1 MKKFLYIMLPMLLCV
16 CLTLS
21 GCASEPLPEKTKTDV
36 EDDRGIGVW
45 ECRFDENGQLYLF
58 NETLNRGITS
68 AFEVMENGFLRELN
82 LREYCKVLNEQVPEE
97 KTYPQG
103 NKAAMQ
109 SSKIATV
116 EYLYMEK
123 SCEIGTLGAGL
134 VLSAD
139 SAAQYGDAQISILE
153 GAPVTQSF
161 DGNVYVTAQI
171 MQAIPEGASFPWNTA
186 LTSSVSTSTVLTV
199 KQGTIGHVEFK
210 PYFDV
215 TKGTLT
221 EFIGTEYGT
230 QMNTYEVTGKCPQ
243 KTSQGFAKG
252 IYQVVTIGT
261 V

>member
-16 CLTLS
+16 CLSVS
-21 GCASEPLPEKTKTDV
+21 GCAGEQLREKTDV
-36 EDDRGIGVW
+36 EDDRGVGVW

-97 KTYPQG
+97 QTYPQG

-109 SSKIATV
+109 SSKIATI

-134 VLSAD
+134 ELSAD
-139 SAAQYGDAQISILE
+139 VVAQYGDAQISILE
-153 GAPVTQSF
+153 GAPVTQFF

-171 MQAIPEGASFPWNTA
+171 KQAIPEGASFPWNTS
-186 LTSSVSTSTVLTV
+186 LTSSVSASTVLTV

-230 QMNTYEVTGKCPQ
+230 QTNTYEVTGKCPQ
-243 KTSQGFAKG
+243 KTSQGFARG

>member
-16 CLTLS
+16 CLSVS
-21 GCASEPLPEKTKTDV
+21 GCAGEPLRERTDV
-36 EDDRGIGVW
+36 EEDRGIGVW

-82 LREYCKVLNEQVPEE
+82 LREYCKALNEQVPEE

-134 VLSAD
+134 ELSAD
-139 SAAQYGDAQISILE
+139 VAARYGDAQISILE
-153 GAPVTQSF
+153 GAPVTQFF
-161 DGNVYVTAQI
+161 DGNVYVAAQI
-171 MQAIPEGASFPWNTA
+171 MQAIPESASFPWNTS
-186 LTSSVSTSTVLTV
+186 LTSSVSASTVLTV

-230 QMNTYEVTGKCPQ
+230 QTNTYEVTGKCPQ
-243 KTSQGFAKG
+243 KTSQGFARG

>member
-1 MKKFLYIMLPMLLCV
+1 MKKFLYIMLSMLLCV

-21 GCASEPLPEKTKTDV
+21 GCAGEQLRERTDV

-45 ECRFDENGQLYLF
+45 ECQFDENGQLYLF

-82 LREYCKVLNEQVPEE
+82 LREYCKALNEQVPEE

-134 VLSAD
+134 VLSSD
-139 SAAQYGDAQISILE
+139 VVAQYGDAQITILE

-161 DGNVYVTAQI
+161 DGNVYVTGQM
-171 MQAIPEGASFPWNTA
+171 MQAIPETASFPWNTS

-230 QMNTYEVTGKCPQ
+230 QTNTYEVTGKSPQ
-243 KTSQGFAKG
+243 KTSQGFARG
-252 IYQVVTIGT
+252 IYQVVTVGT

>member
-1 MKKFLYIMLPMLLCV
+1 MKKFLYIMLSMLLCV

-21 GCASEPLPEKTKTDV
+21 GCAGEQLRERTDV

-45 ECRFDENGQLYLF
+45 ECQFDENGQLYLF

-82 LREYCKVLNEQVPEE
+82 LREYCKALNEQVPEE

-103 NKAAMQ
+103 TKAAMQ

-134 VLSAD
+134 VLSSD
-139 SAAQYGDAQISILE
+139 VVAQYGDAQITILE

-161 DGNVYVTAQI
+161 DGNVYVTGQM
-171 MQAIPEGASFPWNTA
+171 MQAIPETASFPWNTS

-230 QMNTYEVTGKCPQ
+230 QTNTYEVTGKSPQ
-243 KTSQGFAKG
+243 KTSQGFARG
-252 IYQVVTIGT
+252 IYQVVTVGT

>member
-1 MKKFLYIMLPMLLCV
+1 MKKILYIMLSMLLCV
-16 CLTLS
+16 CLSIS
-21 GCASEPLPEKTKTDV
+21 GCAGEQLREKTDV
-36 EDDRGIGVW
+36 EEDRGIGVW
-45 ECRFDENGQLYLF
+45 ECQFDENGQLYLF

-82 LREYCKVLNEQVPEE
+82 LREYCKALNEQMPEE
-97 KTYPQG
+97 QTYPQG

-123 SCEIGTLGAGL
+123 SCEIGALGAGL
-134 VLSAD
+134 ELSAD
-139 SAAQYGDAQISILE
+139 VAAQYGDAQITILE
-153 GAPVTQSF
+153 GTTITHSF
-161 DGNVYVTAQI
+161 GGSVSFTAKI
-171 MQAIPEGASFPWNTA
+171 KEAISGGASFTWNTS
-186 LTSSVSTSTVLTV
+186 LTSAVSASSTMTV

-210 PYFDV
+210 PYYDV

-230 QMNTYEVTGKCPQ
+230 QTNTYEVTGKCPQ
-243 KTSQGFAKG
+243 KTSQGFARG

>member
-1 MKKFLYIMLPMLLCV
+1 MKKFLCIMLSMLLCI
-16 CLTLS
+16 CLSIS
-21 GCASEPLPEKTKTDV
+21 GCAREQLRERTDV
-36 EDDRGIGVW
+36 EEDRGIGVW
-45 ECRFDENGQLYLF
+45 ECQFDENGQLYLF

-68 AFEVMENGFLRELN
+68 AHEVMENGFLRELN

-97 KTYPQG
+97 QTYPQG

-139 SAAQYGDAQISILE
+139 SVAQYGDAQISILE
-153 GAPVTQSF
+153 GTPVTQSF
-161 DGNVYVTAQI
+161 DGNASFTAQI
-171 MQAIPEGASFPWNTA
+171 KRAIPDGASFPWNTA
-186 LTSSVSTSTVLTV
+186 LTSSVSVSTVLTV

-230 QMNTYEVTGKCPQ
+230 QTNTYEVTGKCPQ
-243 KTSQGFAKG
+243 KTSQGFARG

>member
-1 MKKFLYIMLPMLLCV
+1 MKKFPYIMLSMLLCV
-16 CLTLS
+16 CLPLS
-21 GCASEPLPEKTKTDV
+21 GCAGEQLRERTDV
-36 EDDRGIGVW
+36 EDDRGVGVW

-82 LREYCKVLNEQVPEE
+82 LREYCKALNEQVPEK

-103 NKAAMQ
+103 TKAAMQ

-123 SCEIGTLGAGL
+123 SCEIGALGAGL

-153 GAPVTQSF
+153 GAPVTQFF

-171 MQAIPEGASFPWNTA
+171 MQAIPESASFLWNTS

-221 EFIGTEYGT
+221 EFIGTEYGMQT
-230 QMNTYEVTGKCPQ
+230 NTYEVTGKCPQ
-243 KTSQGFAKG
+243 KTSEGFARG
-252 IYQVVTIGT
+252 LYQVVTIGT

>member
-1 MKKFLYIMLPMLLCV
+1 MKKFLYIMLSMLLCI

-21 GCASEPLPEKTKTDV
+21 GCASEQLPEKTDV
-36 EDDRGIGVW
+36 EDDRGVGVW

-82 LREYCKVLNEQVPEE
+82 LREYCKALNEQVPEE

-103 NKAAMQ
+103 TKAAMQ

-134 VLSAD
+134 VFSSD
-139 SAAQYGDAQISILE
+139 VAARYGDAQISILE
-153 GAPVTQSF
+153 GAPVTQFF

-171 MQAIPEGASFPWNTA
+171 MQAIPESASFLWNTS
-186 LTSSVSTSTVLTV
+186 LTSSVSASTVLTV

-210 PYFDV
+210 PYFNV

-230 QMNTYEVTGKCPQ
+230 QTNTYEVTGKCPQ
-243 KTSQGFAKG
+243 KTSQGFARG
-252 IYQVVTIGT
+252 IYQVVTVGT

>member
-1 MKKFLYIMLPMLLCV
+1 MKKLLYIMLSMLLCI
-16 CLTLS
+16 CLSIS
-21 GCASEPLPEKTKTDV
+21 GCAREQLRERTDV
-36 EDDRGIGVW
+36 EEDRGIGVW
-45 ECRFDENGQLYLF
+45 ECQFDENGQLYLF

-82 LREYCKVLNEQVPEE
+82 LREYCKALNEQVPEE

-103 NKAAMQ
+103 TKAAMQ

-134 VLSAD
+134 VLSSDVVAR
-139 SAAQYGDAQISILE
+139 YGDAQISILE

-161 DGNVYVTAQI
+161 DGNVYVTGQM
-171 MQAIPEGASFPWNTA
+171 MQAIPEGASFPWNTS

-230 QMNTYEVTGKCPQ
+230 QTNMYEVTGKCPQ
-243 KTSQGFAKG
+243 KTSQGFARG

>member
-1 MKKFLYIMLPMLLCV
+1 MKKILCIMLSMLLCV
-16 CLTLS
+16 CLSIS
-21 GCASEPLPEKTKTDV
+21 GCAREQLRERTDI

-45 ECRFDENGQLYLF
+45 ECQFDENGQLYLF

-139 SAAQYGDAQISILE
+139 SAAQYGDAQIRILE
-153 GAPVTQSF
+153 GAPVMQSF
-161 DGNVYVTAQI
+161 DGNVYFTGQM
-171 MQAIPEGASFPWNTA
+171 MQAIPEGASFPWNTS

-221 EFIGTEYGT
+221 EVIGTEYGT

-243 KTSQGFAKG
+243 KTSQGFARG

>member
-1 MKKFLYIMLPMLLCV
+1 MKKFPYIMLSMLLCV

-21 GCASEPLPEKTKTDV
+21 GCASEPLPEKTDV
-36 EDDRGIGVW
+36 EDDRGVGVW

-82 LREYCKVLNEQVPEE
+82 LREYCKALNEQVPEE

-103 NKAAMQ
+103 TKAAMQ

-134 VLSAD
+134 VFSSD
-139 SAAQYGDAQISILE
+139 VAARYGDAQISILE
-153 GAPVTQSF
+153 GAPVTQFF
-161 DGNVYVTAQI
+161 DGNVCVTAQI
-171 MQAIPEGASFPWNTA
+171 MQAIPESASFLWNTS
-186 LTSSVSTSTVLTV
+186 LTSSVSASTVLTV

-230 QMNTYEVTGKCPQ
+230 QTNTYEVTGKCPQ
-243 KTSQGFAKG
+243 KTSEGFARG
-252 IYQVVTIGT
+252 LYQVVTVGT

>member
-1 MKKFLYIMLPMLLCV
+1 MKKFLYIMLSMLLCV

-21 GCASEPLPEKTKTDV
+21 GCASEPLPEKTDV
-36 EDDRGIGVW
+36 EDDRGVGVW
-45 ECRFDENGQLYLF
+45 ECQFDENGQLYLF

-82 LREYCKVLNEQVPEE
+82 LREYCKALNEQVPEE

-103 NKAAMQ
+103 TKAAMQ

-134 VLSAD
+134 VFSSD
-139 SAAQYGDAQISILE
+139 VAARYGDAQISILE
-153 GAPVTQSF
+153 GAPVTQFF
-161 DGNVYVTAQI
+161 DGNVYFTAQI
-171 MQAIPEGASFPWNTA
+171 MQAIPETVSFPWNTS
-186 LTSSVSTSTVLTV
+186 LTSSVSASTVLTV

-230 QMNTYEVTGKCPQ
+230 QTNMYEVTGKCPQ
-243 KTSQGFAKG
+243 KTSQGFARG